1 MNIGIDIVEVK
12 RIAKL
17 IRNKAFLMRVF
28 SAEEIAYCAKRVN
41 KAEHFA
47 VRFAAKEAVW
57 KALGMGGILRQAQDG
72 EQSRT
77 ISLKNISVKNLPNG
91 KPEALIKG
99 RKHKDISISLS
110 HTKDYAAAV
119 AIIKVSDKP

>member
-12 RIAKL
+12 RISKL
-17 IRNKAFLMRVF
+17 IKNGAFLKRVF
-28 SAEEIAYCAKRVN
+28 TPGEIAYCSKRVN
-41 KAEHFA
+41 RAEHYG

-57 KALGMGGILRQAQDG
+57 KALGMSG
-72 EQSRT
+72 
-77 ISLKNISVKNLPNG
+77 ISLKDISVKNLPNG

-99 RKHKDISISLS
+99 KKRKDIAISLS

-119 AIIKVSDKP
+119 AVVKGKNK

>member
-17 IRNKAFLMRVF
+17 IRNKAFLKRVF
-28 SAEEIAYCAKRVN
+28 TEQEIAYCSVRVN
-41 KAEHFA
+41 SAEHYA

-57 KALGMGGILRQAQDG
+57 KALGMRG
-72 EQSRT
+72 
-77 ISLKNISVKNLPNG
+77 ISLKHISVKNLPNG

-99 RKHKDISISLS
+99 KKRKDISISLS
-110 HTKDYAAAV
+110 HTQNYAAAV
-119 AIIKVSDKP
+119 AVIERQR

>member
-17 IRNKAFLMRVF
+17 IRNKAFLKRVF
-28 SAEEIAYCAKRVN
+28 TPQEIAYCSKKVN
-41 KAEHFA
+41 RAEHYG
-47 VRFAAKEAVW
+47 VRFAAKEAVR
-57 KALGMGGILRQAQDG
+57 KALGMGG
-72 EQSRT
+72 

-99 RKHKDISISLS
+99 KKRSSISISLS
-110 HTKDYAAAV
+110 HTKEYAAAV
-119 AIIKVSDKP
+119 AIIK